1 MSGISLRVCDLDNCC
16 AGVIKLFE
24 ELHDLLALCGM
35 EISSRLISEDQFR
48 TEDHRAGHPDELLL
62 AAGELVR
69 EKILLADDV
78 KAIERIANQANAL
91 FVRHV
96 LVGKRDFEIFEYRQI
111 VDQVIA
117 LEYEADVRF
126 MQFVPL
132 LDVEFVNRL
141 AQEVIVPGPRPIE
154 HSDNAQQRGLP
165 SPRGA
170 HDGDK
175 FPRLNIQID
184 SAQQVEFIRTRL
196 DNFFQVSQLNQWFH
210 NLSLPHCRESGRHHS
225 KSLPSLCCSASG
237 PFIPSADWRRGA
249 GLQSCR
255 KARSGSRCAARRA

>member
-1 MSGISLRVCDLDNCC
+1 MYLRSLSYRRFAGKVRSARSAALQPPSACSCRLCRADSCAGCCVVTHDPPVLQLDNAIPIGRIPLRVCDLNDRC
-16 AGVIKLFE
+16 AGVVQSFE

-35 EISSRLISEDQFR
+35 EISSRLIGEDQFR

-117 LEYEADVRF
+117 LEYEDDVRF
-126 MQFVPL
+126 MQ
-132 LDVEFVNRL
+132 
-141 AQEVIVPGPRPIE
+141 
-154 HSDNAQQRGLP
+154 
-165 SPRGA
+165 
-170 HDGDK
+170 
-175 FPRLNIQID
+175 
-184 SAQQVEFIRTRL
+184 
-196 DNFFQVSQLNQWFH
+196 
-210 NLSLPHCRESGRHHS
+210 
-225 KSLPSLCCSASG
+225 
-237 PFIPSADWRRGA
+237 
-249 GLQSCR
+249 
-255 KARSGSRCAARRA
+255 